1 MNDVPT
7 MFSQMMLQD
16 YFNIQPSQV
25 KGRHNIGVEYY
36 KRLLYTKLYAKF
48 NFKLPEEWDL
58 NWFRFWLF
66 HFGSIGI
73 VYTSKFGWICYPY
86 GVGQRNLYW
95 NPLVITVATPYTNKI
110 NNGLIGYNAEIIKC
124 FDDYFGF
131 DDIINHYAEK
141 LAQVDKDINI
151 NLMNSNVAVA
161 ISVADKKEAEL
172 MKEVYSEAT
181 EGNPFVPYRAN
192 KGSKVSNE
200 PLEPL
205 FGDVKGNYIVND
217 LLDAK
222 RTIMNEFL
230 TDIGIN
236 NANTDKKERLIT
248 DEVAAN
254 NGETKA
260 LINVVYDNIKAG
272 VESINRIA
280 GLNIQVTLND
290 YVEVS
295 QDELMG
301 GGFR

>member
-1 MNDVPT
+1 MNNVPT
-7 MFSQMMLQD
+7 MYSQEMLQD
-16 YFNIQPSQV
+16 YFNLQPSMV
-25 KGRHNIGVEYY
+25 NGRANIGVEYY

-48 NFKLPEEWDL
+48 DFELPKEWEL

-66 HFGSIGI
+66 HCGSIGVI
-73 VYTSKFGWICYPY
+73 YTSKFGWICYPY
-86 GVGQRNLYW
+86 GVVKRGLYY
-95 NPLVITVATPYTNKI
+95 NPLIITVSTPFTKVFQ
-110 NNGLIGYNAEIIKC
+110 NGAIGYNAEIIKC

-151 NLMNSNVAVA
+151 NLMNANVAVA
-161 ISVADKKEAEL
+161 MVVADKKEAEQ
-172 MKEVYSEAT
+172 MKEIYSEAT
-181 EGNPFVPYRAN
+181 QGKPFLPYG
-192 KGSKVSNE
+192 KKTDSKVSNE

-254 NGETKA
+254 NGETRA
-260 LINVVYDNIKAG
+260 LINVVYENIKAG
-272 VESINRIA
+272 IDSVNKIA
-280 GLNIQVTLND
+280 GLDIKVRLND

-295 QDELMG
+295 QDELNG
-301 GGFR
+301 GGML